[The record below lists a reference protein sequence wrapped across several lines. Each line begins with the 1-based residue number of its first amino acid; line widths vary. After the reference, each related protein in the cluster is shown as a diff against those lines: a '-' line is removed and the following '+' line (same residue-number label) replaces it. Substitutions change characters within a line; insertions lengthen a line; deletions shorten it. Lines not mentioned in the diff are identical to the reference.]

1 MKVNLNTFEELK
13 TPCYVLEEKLLRRNL
28 ELIKSVADSA
38 GIEIILAFKAYALWK
53 TFPIIREYVDATT
66 ASSLYEARLACEE
79 FGNKAHT
86 FSPAYTDYE
95 VDEIARCS
103 SHLTFNSLSQYERL
117 HERVKV
123 ANPDLSIGLRIN
135 PEYSEVGTALYN
147 PCAPGTRFGITADKL
162 PDELPGDI
170 DGFHCHCHCESGS
183 DVFVRTLA
191 HITESF
197 HVGLIG

>member
-53 TFPIIREYVDATT
+53 TFPIIKEYVDATT

-117 HERVKV
+117 HERVKA
-123 ANPDLSIGLRIN
+123 ANPD
-135 PEYSEVGTALYN
+135 
-147 PCAPGTRFGITADKL
+147 
-162 PDELPGDI
+162 
-170 DGFHCHCHCESGS
+170 
-183 DVFVRTLA
+183 
-191 HITESF
+191 
-197 HVGLIG
+197 